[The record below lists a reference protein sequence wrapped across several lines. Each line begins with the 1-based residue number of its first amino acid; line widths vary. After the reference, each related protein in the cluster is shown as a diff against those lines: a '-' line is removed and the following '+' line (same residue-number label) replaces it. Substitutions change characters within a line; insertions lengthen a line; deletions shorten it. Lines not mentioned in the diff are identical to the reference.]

1 MIDLCYRCIEAVN
14 DPRVPVFDASSGN
27 AVNFITVTQAR
38 KMMATEAPSPYTV
51 GPTGETL
58 PMLAVA
64 TVEGSRVCAAHVAHI
79 TAEAIRARLRGR

>member
-14 DPRVPVFDASSGN
+14 DPRVPVFAVDSGN
-27 AVNFITVTQAR
+27 AVTFITVTQAR
-38 KMMATEAPSPYTV
+38 KIMASEAPSPYQI

-58 PMLAVA
+58 PMVAVA
-64 TVEGSRVCAAHVAHI
+64 TVEGSRVCASHVAHV